1 MHYSCNFFS
10 SSFMLFV
17 LQMYRIRLYA
27 EMSCAV
33 VHVLTFVKEE
43 NAEDGGRK
51 SAKPTKKQT
60 ERVRERDSINV
71 KFASA
76 ISL

>member
-1 MHYSCNFFS
+1 
-10 SSFMLFV
+10 MLFV
-17 LQMYRIRLYA
+17 LQMYRIRLYV

-60 ERVRERDSINV
+60 EREREIV
-71 KFASA
+71 
-76 ISL
+76 